1 MTTITPP
8 ICAVR
13 DEALRSRDDPPVSR
27 ATGRRPHRGGVA
39 AGIRLGE
46 PPRAEDFSTGEP
58 WQIAP
63 LLRLRAE
70 ERDVRGAQ
78 PVVRRNRE
86 RDRRA
91 HPCDLFDADAIVH
104 RRHARAAVLVRD
116 LDAQQVQ
123 AGELLQQIHR
133 KVLRLVPLHDVR
145 ADFAFRERAHR
156 ATQDFLLLGRPKVHG
171 TRLPRRHRAAGL
183 WIDRRM
189 RYDRAMTTRVFRTV
203 LACVVALLVYPSTA
217 RADITGFLGVTT
229 TPSSRPAVGFA
240 VGAGLLIV
248 GAEFEYSHSNEDLTE
263 LAPSLRTFM
272 FNGLL
277 QTPDPDRRHSV
288 LRRSRW
294 RRLPRDAV
302 GRRQSLGDEL
312 RHQHRRRRQD
322 LACRSAAPAARLP
335 RVHAEGQPRSTRTC
349 SGCMR
354 D

>member
-1 MTTITPP
+1 MPAPP
-8 ICAVR
+8 YSSA
-13 DEALRSRDDPPVSR
+13 
-27 ATGRRPHRGGVA
+27 
-39 AGIRLGE
+39 
-46 PPRAEDFSTGEP
+46 
-58 WQIAP
+58 
-63 LLRLRAE
+63 
-70 ERDVRGAQ
+70 
-78 PVVRRNRE
+78 N
-86 RDRRA
+86 
-91 HPCDLFDADAIVH
+91 
-104 RRHARAAVLVRD
+104 

-171 TRLPRRHRAAGL
+171 TRLPRRHHAAGL

-203 LACVVALLVYPSTA
+203 LACVVALLVYPSAA

-277 QTPDPDRRHSV
+277 QTPIPIAGIQFYGEAGGGVYHETLSV
-288 LRRSRW
+288 VGSPSETNFGINIGGGAKISLVGPLRL
-294 RRLPRDAV
+294 RLDYRVFTLKGNAQHANVQRLVRGIEPEVLASTYLAAAIALIATASFKLTSV
-302 GRRQSLGDEL
+302 WPSTKQS
-312 RHQHRRRRQD
+312 
-322 LACRSAAPAARLP
+322 
-335 RVHAEGQPRSTRTC
+335 
-349 SGCMR
+349 M
-354 D
+354 